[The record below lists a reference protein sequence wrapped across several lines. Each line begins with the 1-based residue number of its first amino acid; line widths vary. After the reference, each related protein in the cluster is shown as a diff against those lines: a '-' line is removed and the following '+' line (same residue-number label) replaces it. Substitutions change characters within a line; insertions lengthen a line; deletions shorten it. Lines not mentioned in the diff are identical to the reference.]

1 MYKDDVISEISKIE
15 TDLRA
20 MGVRSVRLFGSVA
33 RGQETAFSDVDLALD
48 VDKDGGFSLLNLVA
62 VKDFI
67 ASRLGKSVDV
77 VTFPIRRVD
86 LLNEIE
92 RDSIR
97 AF

>member
-1 MYKDDVISEISKIE
+1 MYRDIVISELANME

-33 RGQETAFSDVDLALD
+33 RGNETIFSDVDLALD
-48 VDKDGGFSLLNLVA
+48 VARENGFSLLNLVA

-67 ASRLGKSVDV
+67 AARLGKSVDV
-77 VTFPIRRVD
+77 VTFPIRRID

-92 RDSIR
+92 RDGIR